1 MPTIYDWSLSPGDNA
16 TADTDINWS
25 EGQFPSTVN
34 DSARQMMARQAEWLK
49 DNGVLAA
56 AGNGNVITIATNS
69 KVTNPPHGMTLA
81 FKANATNTGA
91 VTLGI
96 NGGSGLKLRKI
107 FAGDTDA
114 VDLDAGDITAKG
126 VYVVHFDSGANAGAG
141 AWILINPTNLAEMQ
155 NLISS
160 NLNNAPIKTTPDDAD
175 GVVIT
180 DSEDSGKTKR
190 VLWSRIKAVLE
201 AYFNTSYLRLTGGTL
216 TGPIFA
222 TTLISSGQIQI
233 PEAMRILRANDD
245 NVYIQTGDGTSGS
258 FKPLNFTR
266 WLQDI
271 PIFRINENNVDFKV
285 PAIGVTPTSSTH
297 LTTKGYVDTQVNTR
311 VSKSGDTMTG
321 RLSVNG
327 ISTTGTFHLDNTNI
341 FYNTSTGNSV
351 IFFRDGD
358 QVEQG
363 YIGYFPA
370 DNSFRVRTNSTGTPR
385 TFTFGADGVLNL
397 SGVAATNLQG
407 SLTHRN
413 HGGYVE
419 IGSYSSTYGSGFGR
433 MWWDANNRIMSFA
446 TSGGDT
452 TVNSNYFRMSSAL
465 QIVYTLFVKLT

>member
-1 MPTIYDWSLSPGDNA
+1 
-16 TADTDINWS
+16 
-25 EGQFPSTVN
+25 
-34 DSARQMMARQAEWLK
+34 
-49 DNGVLAA
+49 
-56 AGNGNVITIATNS
+56 
-69 KVTNPPHGMTLA
+69 
-81 FKANATNTGA
+81 
-91 VTLGI
+91 
-96 NGGSGLKLRKI
+96 
-107 FAGDTDA
+107 
-114 VDLDAGDITAKG
+114 
-126 VYVVHFDSGANAGAG
+126 
-141 AWILINPTNLAEMQ
+141 
-155 NLISS
+155 
-160 NLNNAPIKTTPDDAD
+160 
-175 GVVIT
+175 
-180 DSEDSGKTKR
+180 
-190 VLWSRIKAVLE
+190 
-201 AYFNTSYLRLTGGTL
+201 
-216 TGPIFA
+216 
-222 TTLISSGQIQI
+222 
-233 PEAMRILRANDD
+233 
-245 NVYIQTGDGTSGS
+245 
-258 FKPLNFTR
+258 
-266 WLQDI
+266 
-271 PIFRINENNVDFKV
+271 DFKV

-419 IGSYSSTYGSGFGR
+419 IGSYGSSYGTGFGR
-433 MWWDANNRIMSFA
+433 MWWDANNRIMSFVS
-446 TSGGDT
+446 SGGDT
-452 TVNSNYFRMSSAL
+452 TVNSNYFRMSSAPTDSLHVVRKTDLDAGLAGKANTSHTHTIAQVTGL
-465 QIVYTLFVKLT
+465 QGQLDQTFKLGVNNQRVGD